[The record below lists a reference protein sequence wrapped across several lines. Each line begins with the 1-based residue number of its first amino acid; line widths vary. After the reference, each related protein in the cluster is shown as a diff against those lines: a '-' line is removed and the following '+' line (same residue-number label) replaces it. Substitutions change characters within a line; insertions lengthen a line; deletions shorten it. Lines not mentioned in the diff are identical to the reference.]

1 MKGQKM
7 QILRLPRAPSFGL
20 EYSKKLHQTQMPGS
34 FNLKFQPP
42 KVLQLFELQGCKVP
56 HL

>member
-7 QILRLPRAPSFGL
+7 QILRLPGAPSFGL